1 MSSRL
6 KLLQSLS
13 GRLCSGRNWLLACVL
28 SWAVVS
34 LLGTCS
40 FINYPWDLGF
50 GTLALDWRYTRLS
63 STMWSPSSTVPLV
76 LTYSYFRLTLVGVL
90 TLIYQRYLAF
100 GSGKWAPMALHK
112 IVLVGIAT
120 CFLSSGWL
128 LHFQNIAGFNGSW
141 WTSSSCTCV
150 FFWGPEG
157 EEKCAKG

>member
-50 GTLALDWRYTRLS
+50 GLEIYAPIINHVIAVINRSTRADLFIFQINPGGCFYINI
-63 STMWSPSSTVPLV
+63 STIPCFWVREMSAN
-76 LTYSYFRLTLVGVL
+76 G
-90 TLIYQRYLAF
+90 
-100 GSGKWAPMALHK
+100 APQNRPRWQ
-112 IVLVGIAT
+112 
-120 CFLSSGWL
+120 CDL
-128 LHFQNIAGFNGSW
+128 LLKLLL
-141 WTSSSCTCV
+141 TSSFSKYCRV
-150 FFWGPEG
+150 
-157 EEKCAKG
+157 